1 MSRPRL
7 THLPILCIAALLC
20 ACAAPAER
28 VERTPSDN
36 SPAPAGSAARLICFS
51 TELPDSGGSCDAFC
65 ATRDAACVGT
75 ETGKGTLTLP
85 LPSCDGAT
93 ASSTMSCRCCALAH

>member
-1 MSRPRL
+1 MIRALPIP
-7 THLPILCIAALLC
+7 LPILGIAALLC

-28 VERTPSDN
+28 VERTPADN
-36 SPAPAGSAARLICFS
+36 PPAAGATRLICFS